1 MRPGRSGSEAG
12 GRHGPPRLAELL
24 LWLLAPPRY
33 RDQQLGDLRE
43 AFSIRQ
49 VRVGRS
55 EACRWYRLQV
65 LRSAISSLALRARIK
80 GAALAR
86 RLKRGIEMNG
96 RLTQDLRF
104 IVRAAKR
111 RPTFHLVIVFVFA
124 LGIGANTVIF
134 SVVDG
139 VLLRPLPYPEP
150 GRLVVPWQTEPDY
163 RDSPNPTERGLAD
176 RIPLSFPI
184 YRDWVDLNTVFEAL
198 GVYRSETFYATEGD
212 RVERVRGARTTSGV
226 FAALEMPPILGRT
239 FVPEDDELDG
249 PRLAVLDHGW
259 WRSRFGSDSTVVG
272 RSVVLDG
279 QAYTI
284 IGVMPQGFRFPDP
297 ASLWVTFS
305 QSGHPMFTERDANVV
320 LPVARLR
327 PGVTLDRAQREMEN
341 LAERLKEEKPI
352 PGKDRGVNVVYLRD
366 EVVGRARPELL
377 FLLGAVG
384 IFLLIAC
391 ANIANLIMVRASER
405 RNEMAV
411 RFSLGAGR
419 GRILRQLL
427 TEGLAL
433 STVGGLLGSVAA
445 VVLLDPFLSVLPPDT
460 PRLSEIGLDHR
471 ILAFSAL
478 LTVLSGIIVSAF
490 PVLRLHGS
498 HMATSLQETNFRTL
512 GSRRRNRAQAGLLG
526 SQIALAFVFLFAAG
540 LLIRSFD
547 RLTSVDRGFE
557 AGGVVVL
564 DVDMGGY
571 QYVAKADPQVAF
583 DELVH
588 RLEGVPGVEAL
599 GTTQVGPFLRTS
611 TRDLI
616 IETSG
621 GQVTRSTHFD
631 YVSSSYFEAM
641 GISLLEG
648 RRFLPSETYAADPV
662 VIVSEAVA
670 QGYWPSESAVGKK
683 IGDSDAPDRTI
694 VGVVRDTRYRLDER
708 PFSLVYYPPAS
719 WGYPTMVLKAAG
731 DPGAV
736 MRSVRAAV
744 AEVDDAMSINS
755 LRGLEDTIRSSVAG
769 SRVRTVL
776 LGALAAFAATLALV
790 GVFSV
795 LSFSVAQRTREIGIR
810 MALGA
815 GSWEV
820 ARSLVRWTLTCLG
833 AGLAVGMGISMVT
846 FSVLRQFLFETGTL
860 DAGTLVSVVFLLGT
874 TAVAAAA
881 IPARRAAVVD
891 PVQALK
897 QV

>member
-1 MRPGRSGSEAG
+1 MDDRY
-12 GRHGPPRLAELL
+12 GPPRLAELL
-24 LWLLAPPRY
+24 LWLLAAPRY

-49 VRVGRS
+49 ARAGRS
-55 EACRWYRLQV
+55 EARRWYRLQV
-65 LRSAISSLALRARIK
+65 LRSAIPSLALRARIE

-104 IVRAAKR
+104 MVRAVKR

-124 LGIGANTVIF
+124 LGIGANTIIF

-150 GRLVVPWQTEPDY
+150 DRLVVPWQTDPSL
-163 RDSPNPTERGLAD
+163 RLSTNPTERAISD
-176 RIPLSFPI
+176 RYDLSYPI
-184 YRDWVDLNTVFEAL
+184 YRDWLELNTVFDAF
-198 GVYRSETFYATEGD
+198 GVYHRPEAFHILEGD
-212 RVERVRGARTTSGV
+212 RVKRVRGVRATHGV
-226 FAALEMPPILGRT
+226 FTSIGVPPLLGRT
-239 FVPEDDELDG
+239 FGPGDDEPDG
-249 PRLAVLDHGW
+249 PRLVVLGHQW
-259 WRSRFGSDSTVVG
+259 WQTRFGSDSTIVG
-272 RSVVLDG
+272 RTLVLDG
-279 QAYTI
+279 QPYDI
-284 IGVMPQGFRFPDP
+284 IGVMPEGFRFPGECD
-297 ASLWVTFS
+297 LWVTVS
-305 QSGHPMFTERDANVV
+305 QPGHPMFTERDANVV
-320 LPVARLR
+320 IPVARLR
-327 PGVTLDRAQREMEN
+327 PEVTLDRAQREMEI

-352 PGKDRGVNVVYLRD
+352 PGKDRGVNVVRLSD
-366 EVVGRARPELL
+366 EIVGRARPELL

-384 IFLLIAC
+384 TFLLIAC
-391 ANIANLIMVRASER
+391 ANIANLLMVRASER
-405 RNEMAV
+405 REEMAV
-411 RFSLGAGR
+411 RLSLGAGR

-427 TEGLAL
+427 TEGLFL
-433 STVGGLLGSVAA
+433 SVAGGLLGSATA
-445 VVLLDPFLSVLPPDT
+445 LVLLNPFLTILPSDT
-460 PRLSEIGLDHR
+460 PRLNEIGLDPH
-471 ILAFSAL
+471 ILLFSVL

-490 PVLRLHGS
+490 PALRMRGART
-498 HMATSLQETNFRTL
+498 ATALRETSVRMP
-512 GSRRRNRAQAGLLG
+512 GSRGRNRAQAGLLV
-526 SQIALAFVFLFAAG
+526 SQITLAFLFLFAAG

-571 QYVAKADPQVAF
+571 RYVAEAEPTGAF
-583 DELVH
+583 DELIR
-588 RLEGVPGVEAL
+588 RLQAIPGVADV
-599 GTTQVGPFLRTS
+599 GTTHVGPFLGTS
-611 TRDLI
+611 TRDLMV
-616 IETSG
+616 ETSKG
-621 GQVTRSTHFD
+621 RVTRSTHFD
-631 YVSSSYFEAM
+631 FVSSSYFRTM

-648 RRFLPSETYAADPV
+648 RAFSPSETYMTDPV
-662 VIVSEAVA
+662 VIVNEAVA
-670 QGYWPSESAVGKK
+670 REYWPNESAVGRT
-683 IGDSDAPDRTI
+683 IGDSDARERTI
-694 VGVVRDTRYRLDER
+694 VGVVRDTRQRLDEV
-708 PFSLVYYPPAS
+708 PFSLVYYPPVR
-719 WGYPTMVLKAAG
+719 WGYPTIVLKAAG
-731 DPGAV
+731 DPGVV

-744 AEVDDAMSINS
+744 AEVDDAMSIYS
-755 LRGLEDTIRSSVAG
+755 LRELEDTIRSSVAG
-769 SRVRTVL
+769 TRVRTVL
-776 LGALAAFAATLALV
+776 LGALAALAATLALV

-820 ARSLVRWTLTCLG
+820 ARSLVWWTLTCLG

-860 DAGTLVSVVFLLGT
+860 DAGTLLGVVFLLGT